1 MFMRFGSVPSEVCR
15 VFRKCQD
22 RVIKPI
28 KERREK
34 CKKLKNGEEEMSDRK
49 AYPSDLTDAEWEILE
64 PLIPARCAD
73 AVHVKYTRREIV
85 NAILYVLR
93 SGCPWRLLP
102 NDLPVWGTVYD
113 YFRMWQ
119 KQGIWDQALEALR
132 KQLRKV
138 QGRDEEP
145 SAAVIDSQSIK
156 TSAVR
161 GEAKGFDMG
170 KKIWGRKRHALVDTE
185 GNLMDVKV
193 TGAADSD
200 LAGGKTL
207 FELLRG
213 RFPRLMLIWGDSHY
227 GGKLR
232 EWVKEQFGW
241 DVQTVRRLGTAS
253 DTSMIEPKPTT
264 KPSTRGFVL
273 EPRRWVVERSFSW
286 IVRWRRLAR
295 DHEGLPQSSEAF
307 IKISAFRRM
316 LSHLAP
322 ALPLAMGS

>member
-1 MFMRFGSVPSEVCR
+1 MA
-15 VFRKCQD
+15 
-22 RVIKPI
+22 
-28 KERREK
+28 
-34 CKKLKNGEEEMSDRK
+34 DRK

-64 PLIPARCAD
+64 PLIPEVSPNA
-73 AVHVKYTRREIV
+73 TIPTIPRREIV
-85 NAILYVLR
+85 NGILYVLR

-102 NDLPVWGTVYD
+102 NDLPAWGTVYY
-113 YFRMWQ
+113 YFRLWRIA
-119 KQGIWDQALEALR
+119 GIWDKALETLR
-132 KQLRKV
+132 KQARQQ

-193 TGAADSD
+193 TGADDSD

-213 RFPRLMLIWGDSHY
+213 RFPRLSLIWGDSHY

-253 DTSMIEPKPTT
+253 DTSTIEPKPTT
-264 KPSTRGFVL
+264 KPSKGGFQL
-273 EPRRWVVERSFSW
+273 EPRRWVVEMTQSHYPQRPFS
-286 IVRWRRLAR
+286 V
-295 DHEGLPQSSEAF
+295 SE
-307 IKISAFRRM
+307 
-316 LSHLAP
+316 
-322 ALPLAMGS
+322 